1 MLRRAKIKLMAKRHL
16 ENGEDLDSIPESMRQ
31 YLAMQAIESGKG
43 LAGGFLGRSGLLP
56 CGNGMLM
63 GGDPTGQSKV
73 RKYSPCHGRAIL
85 YWWLATAIVP

>member
-1 MLRRAKIKLMAKRHL
+1 
-16 ENGEDLDSIPESMRQ
+16 MRQ

-73 RKYSPCHGRAIL
+73 RKLIL
-85 YWWLATAIVP
+85 REAGSRPRDLVREPS